1 MSLPHKTVK
10 TPITLLIYTFLT
22 VYPKPAKFGNK
33 KPPNSVMKK
42 PPKFGNDSF
51 YHYLTYR

>member
-22 VYPKPAKFGNK
+22 VYPKPAKFGNE
-33 KPPNSVMKK
+33 KPPNSVTKT
-42 PPKFGNDSF
+42 GQI
-51 YHYLTYR
+51 R